1 MDCEACFLKTLHT
14 SDQWTLWKSF
24 VEFRCRIGVNF
35 AILITSKEKFSTAG
49 RYGAARADQRWL
61 RAPAG
66 FSGLRTKGFSWD
78 AWTSGIAAPE
88 AGFRFR
94 ANQSRRSSCWNL
106 RGTNSSRSGRSSG
119 SGRQRRTVAES
130 CGELRRWDRPSTGS
144 TDLGC
149 TINIGKAT
157 LCVDITFGNSFA
169 ESPSSRFKLPL
180 ATCKSEKQ
188 AAGWRLGE
196 CAPCGM
202 LRGPLAPPLEVPCV
216 PCLKVHRY

>member
-1 MDCEACFLKTLHT
+1 MIFEILNHLKAKIST
-14 SDQWTLWKSF
+14 SGT
-24 VEFRCRIGVNF
+24 VRR
-35 AILITSKEKFSTAG
+35 AG
-49 RYGAARADQRWL
+49 RYQRCL

-66 FSGLRTKGFSWD
+66 RLD
-78 AWTSGIAAPE
+78 VGIAAPE

-94 ANQSRRSSCWNL
+94 ANQSRGR
-106 RGTNSSRSGRSSG
+106 RAGTYAAPKAAGA
-119 SGRQRRTVAES
+119 AEAAADS
-130 CGELRRWDRPSTGS
+130 CGELRRWDPPSTGS

-149 TINIGKAT
+149 TINICKAA

>member
-1 MDCEACFLKTLHT
+1 M
-14 SDQWTLWKSF
+14 
-24 VEFRCRIGVNF
+24 EFRCRIGV
-35 AILITSKEKFSTAG
+35 ILNHLKAKISTGGTVRRRAG
-49 RYGAARADQRWL
+49 RYQRWL

-66 FSGLRTKGFSWD
+66 GAETKEFFPGRLD
-78 AWTSGIAAPE
+78 VGIAAPE

-94 ANQSRRSSCWNL
+94 ANQSRGR
-106 RGTNSSRSGRSSG
+106 RAGTYAAPKAAGA
-119 SGRQRRTVAES
+119 AEAAADS
-130 CGELRRWDRPSTGS
+130 CGELRRWDPPSTGS

-149 TINIGKAT
+149 TINICKAA

-196 CAPCGM
+196 CAPVISCSFD
-202 LRGPLAPPLEVPCV
+202 
-216 PCLKVHRY
+216 